1 MVWGCWVLTSASAR
15 SWAGKLL
22 GTEGT
27 WPRDP
32 TVGSA
37 GARGAQGANSAPRGS
52 QACWDLVLGHSPM
65 EQPRAEQGTPQAMG
79 IPIPNT
85 PRADFGGQ
93 GLFALP
99 MSRPPFQPSQ
109 ITGGAGKPELLM
121 ENAAQTPPEAGS
133 PPGGADPAFP
143 HSADGGHQ
151 QQLQMAQIRAPKK
164 GPTGWTPP
172 LLPCAPCTPSVY
184 SFPARWLLPCP
195 KTGVLLVPSSQE
207 RAGAPRCLKAR
218 R

>member
-151 QQLQMAQIRAPKK
+151 QQLQMAQSGPQKKVPPAGLPRYCPALPAPLLYIRFQHGGFSLAPKL
-164 GPTGWTPP
+164 GSCW
-172 LLPCAPCTPSVY
+172 
-184 SFPARWLLPCP
+184 CP
-195 KTGVLLVPSSQE
+195 
-207 RAGAPRCLKAR
+207 APRSELGHPDA
-218 R
+218 